1 MLRLLLLLLLLL
13 LRRRRRRLLRLALLR
28 HKRRQGLGL
37 GHNVA
42 FLGLLRQLSL
52 GLVAV
57 ALPLAVL
64 LEGVLHADLLAEHVL
79 PVQVRDGGVAALKV
93 AEADEAEALAHAAVV
108 PGHLGQAQQ
117 RAEAGE
123 GVVEEFLVHH
133 GVEVADEE
141 LGANVG
147 ALLLVGRRLVHAQ
160 RLAEQ
165 LDAVHDVGRVLGVRG
180 RAELDEAEALV
191 VLGDAVTRHMDVV
204 DGAHLEHDFV
214 DGCCRGALVNVAY
227 VDCRFFVLFPGLRV
241 S

>member
-1 MLRLLLLLLLLL
+1 M
-13 LRRRRRRLLRLALLR
+13 RRGESRQDWCSSDSAAAEPGVLWAGEAEEPTIELESEEGCGGSLAASAAAAR
-28 HKRRQGLGL
+28 
-37 GHNVA
+37 
-42 FLGLLRQLSL
+42 
-52 GLVAV
+52 
-57 ALPLAVL
+57 
-64 LEGVLHADLLAEHVL
+64 GVLHADLLAEHVL

-93 AEADEAEALAHAAVV
+93 AEADETEALAHAAVV

-123 GVVEEFLVHH
+123 GVVEEFLVRH

-191 VLGDAVTRHMDVV
+191 VLGDAVTRHVDVV